1 VEANLGFLRL
11 EAQQYAS
18 AAALL
23 RQAIREIEIASGTDD
38 PQLIRPSITLAR
50 CENMSG
56 HANEAEALAR
66 RAVELATKIF
76 PEGHPVTAIAI
87 LEQATALRSLRYKK
101 PSHDLENA
109 PRHGCETILRKTW
122 PATPLARAIWRAQQ
136 PGSCQPGGMAAG
148 NEHGVSRRFSEVSEC
163 DAQGAHQYDNGYG
176 GKQQQPHVP
185 RQV

>member
-38 PQLIRPSITLAR
+38 PQLIRLLITLAR

-76 PEGHPVTAIAI
+76 PEGHPVTAIAM
-87 LEQATALRSLRYKK
+87 LEEATELRSLRYKK
-101 PSHDLENA
+101 PAHDLEKRA
-109 PRHGCETILRKTW
+109 KAWLRNNSTQNL
-122 PATPLARAIWRAQQ
+122 AGYTVSSRDLARATTR
-136 PGSCQPGGMAAG
+136 
-148 NEHGVSRRFSEVSEC
+148 
-163 DAQGAHQYDNGYG
+163 
-176 GKQQQPHVP
+176 
-185 RQV
+185 